1 MHPLTAVPI
10 VAPSTLMSE
19 VLVSIPTGR
28 FGCCGVMDADGSL
41 TGIITDGDLRRH
53 MAPDLLSRPAAEIMT
68 AAPKTITAN
77 ALAAEAL
84 GFMNR
89 NRITGIFVV
98 EDDQPV
104 GFIHVHD
111 LLQAGVM

>member
-1 MHPLTAVPI
+1 
-10 VAPSTLMSE
+10 
-19 VLVSIPTGR
+19 
-28 FGCCGVMDADGSL
+28 
-41 TGIITDGDLRRH
+41 
-53 MAPDLLSRPAAEIMT
+53 
-68 AAPKTITAN
+68 
-77 ALAAEAL
+77 
-84 GFMNR
+84 MNR